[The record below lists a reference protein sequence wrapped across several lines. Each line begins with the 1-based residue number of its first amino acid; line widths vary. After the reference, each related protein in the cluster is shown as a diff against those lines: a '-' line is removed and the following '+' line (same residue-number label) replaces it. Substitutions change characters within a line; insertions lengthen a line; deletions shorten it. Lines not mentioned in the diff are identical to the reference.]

1 MPKFHCI
8 HCGQHIDAPNEMEGT
23 KASCPTCGGDIAV
36 PKNPSMPN
44 KTILHQNNVGATEKK
59 SGIGSLIGSIIFIA
73 VVGAFASVVGKS
85 CGRSLANEHIKDHKT
100 TQALPNENE
109 LEYYNVA
116 GIRLLLPSKPTVS
129 STSLPPGTENIL
141 KSLKT
146 YKVPGQPFMIGITH
160 AFYIQPEVN
169 IDASAE
175 GSIAE
180 VRNMPSVSA
189 FTGSSKET
197 VVAGMAGREMNM
209 NYMNSK
215 YEVDQYGLVFA
226 RGGEWWQI
234 QIIGDAVQHGNSLE
248 KLKKSIFNSIQ
259 ISNNE

>member
-23 KASCPTCGGDIAV
+23 KASCPTCGGDIEV
-36 PKNPSMPN
+36 PKNPSMPH
-44 KTILHQNNVGATEKK
+44 KSIQHQYNVGAAEKK

-85 CGRSLANEHIKDHKT
+85 CGKSLANEHINEQQTIQNH
-100 TQALPNENE
+100 PNKNE
-109 LEYYNVA
+109 LEYFNVA
-116 GIRLLLPSKPTVS
+116 GIRLLLPSKPIVS

-169 IDASAE
+169 IEASAE

-180 VRNMPSVSA
+180 VRNIPSVSA

-197 VVAGMAGREMNM
+197 VVAGMAGREMTM

-226 RGGEWWQI
+226 SGGEWWQI
-234 QIIGDAVQHGNSLE
+234 QIIGDAIQHGDSLE
-248 KLKKSIFNSIQ
+248 ILKKSIFESIQ
-259 ISNNE
+259 ISDNE

>member
-1 MPKFHCI
+1 
-8 HCGQHIDAPNEMEGT
+8 
-23 KASCPTCGGDIAV
+23 
-36 PKNPSMPN
+36 
-44 KTILHQNNVGATEKK
+44 
-59 SGIGSLIGSIIFIA
+59 LIGSIIFIA

-85 CGRSLANEHIKDHKT
+85 CGKSLAKEHINEQQKIQNH
-100 TQALPNENE
+100 PNKNK
-109 LEYYNVA
+109 LEYFNVA
-116 GIRLLLPSKPTVS
+116 GIRLLLPSKPILS

-169 IDASAE
+169 IEASAE

-180 VRNMPSVSA
+180 VRNIPSVCA

-197 VVAGMAGREMNM
+197 VVAGMAGREITM

-226 RGGEWWQI
+226 SGGEWWQI
-234 QIIGDAVQHGNSLE
+234 QIIGDAVQHGDSLE
-248 KLKKSIFNSIQ
+248 KLKKSIFESIQ
-259 ISNNE
+259 ISDID

>member
-8 HCGQHIDAPNEMEGT
+8 HCGQHIDAPDEMEGT
-23 KASCPTCGGDIAV
+23 KASCPTCGGEITV
-36 PKNPSMPN
+36 PKNPS
-44 KTILHQNNVGATEKK
+44 TLHKSIKHRNIQIPSEKK
-59 SGIGSLIGSIIFIA
+59 SGISSLIGSIVFIA
-73 VVGAFASVVGKS
+73 IVGALASVVGKS
-85 CGRSLANEHIKDHKT
+85 CGRSLANEHIKDQKT
-100 TQALPNENE
+100 TQTLPNESE

-129 STSLPPGTENIL
+129 NTSPPPGTENIL
-141 KSLKT
+141 KSLNT
-146 YKVPGQPFMIGITH
+146 YKVPGQPFLIGITH

-169 IDASAE
+169 IEASAE

-180 VRNMPSVSA
+180 IRNIPSVSA

-197 VVAGMAGREMNM
+197 VVAGMAGREITM

-215 YEVDQYGLVFA
+215 YEVDQHGLVFA

-234 QIIGDAVQHGNSLE
+234 QIIGDATQQGDYLE
-248 KLKKSIFNSIQ
+248 KLRKSIFESIQ
-259 ISNNE
+259 ISDND